1 MNYAWNWDE
10 EIENVVN
17 SQRSNI
23 HESCSIE
30 IYLLLLDSAVPSHSP
45 EPEVSILAET
55 STEWHLLCSLEG
67 R

>member
-1 MNYAWNWDE
+1 M
-10 EIENVVN
+10 N

-30 IYLLLLDSAVPSHSP
+30 IDLVLLDSAVPSHFP

-55 STEWHLLCSLEG
+55 FTEWHLLCSLEG